1 MNTRVVKVGIMSPAE
16 MREYTMKIA
25 RGEIKPDPDAS
36 KIFFPTLR
44 AFAEALNGENKMLLD
59 AINTHRP
66 ESIAALAEIVQRD
79 AGNVSRALKRLE
91 ERGLVRFENGASATQ
106 KKPVVLYD
114 KLVMEMPLAC

>member
-66 ESIAALAEIVQRD
+66 ESIAAPAGIVQRD
-79 AGNVSRALKRLE
+79 AGNVSRAPKRLE
-91 ERGLVRFENGASATQ
+91 ERGIVRFENGASATQ
-106 KKPVVLYD
+106 KNL
-114 KLVMEMPLAC
+114 LSCMTNW